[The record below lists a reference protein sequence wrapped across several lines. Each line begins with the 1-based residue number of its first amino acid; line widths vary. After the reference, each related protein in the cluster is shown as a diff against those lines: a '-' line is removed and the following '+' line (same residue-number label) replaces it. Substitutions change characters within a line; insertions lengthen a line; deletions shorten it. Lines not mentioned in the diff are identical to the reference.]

1 MDEVPRANAG
11 KGGLVFL
18 ADVVAVLVTP
28 LAGAA
33 TALLLTVTPVLWA
46 APQEAVRA
54 VRGIIAALFLRER
67 LPDVEVRRLTAGE
80 TAPLMGL

>member
-18 ADVVAVLVTP
+18 ADVVAVFVTP

-33 TALLLTVTPVLWA
+33 TALLLTVTPALWA

-54 VRGIIAALFLRER
+54 V
-67 LPDVEVRRLTAGE
+67 
-80 TAPLMGL
+80 